1 MYQGAAYYMRKPVDL
16 TCLIPIVE
24 KVLGRKEMTANTAL
38 SNTIPRPHN
47 NANGKYRKLNGG
59 KNGSGTEANLDR
71 VVLVGPSR
79 LMQSVYALV
88 EKIAPTDSSVLL
100 TGATGTGK
108 EVIAK
113 AIHDQSRRQ
122 QGPFVDINC
131 SAIPESLIEAE
142 LFGHERGTF
151 TGADE
156 TRKGLFEEASG
167 GTLFLDE
174 VDALIPL
181 AQSKLLRVLQE
192 RQLRRVGGRENIKVD
207 VRIISATNRDLESAV
222 ANGLF
227 RADLRFRLRVV
238 PVHVPSLKERTED
251 IPHLIHHFLRRH
263 AERNGTPVAAFAD
276 DAMGILQSYG
286 WPGNV
291 RELENVIEY
300 ALAMGKDEIL
310 GIGDLP
316 GDVLNKSVRRTSWPA
331 IVRNAS
337 LLSLAEVERQH
348 ILDVLEQVGD
358 HHIRAANALGIDR
371 RTLYRK
377 LEGYRL

>member
-1 MYQGAAYYMRKPVDL
+1 
-16 TCLIPIVE
+16 
-24 KVLGRKEMTANTAL
+24 
-38 SNTIPRPHN
+38 
-47 NANGKYRKLNGG
+47 
-59 KNGSGTEANLDR
+59 
-71 VVLVGPSR
+71 
-79 LMQSVYALV
+79 
-88 EKIAPTDSSVLL
+88 
-100 TGATGTGK
+100 
-108 EVIAK
+108 
-113 AIHDQSRRQ
+113 
-122 QGPFVDINC
+122 
-131 SAIPESLIEAE
+131 
-142 LFGHERGTF
+142 
-151 TGADE
+151 
-156 TRKGLFEEASG
+156 
-167 GTLFLDE
+167 
-174 VDALIPL
+174 
-181 AQSKLLRVLQE
+181 
-192 RQLRRVGGRENIKVD
+192 
-207 VRIISATNRDLESAV
+207 
-222 ANGLF
+222 
-227 RADLRFRLRVV
+227 
-238 PVHVPSLKERTED
+238 
-251 IPHLIHHFLRRH
+251 
-263 AERNGTPVAAFAD
+263 VAAFAD